1 MSYYIC
7 RRCNHK
13 TKQKNDMKK
22 HLNRIKK
29 CNKNINVIF
38 ISDEEL
44 VELSLT
50 KINIQNIQSE
60 NTLHTCTQNDQFC
73 TQIKTNVLGFAPDC
87 TQIKTNVLGFAP
99 DCTQIKT
106 NVLKS
111 DKNDQKTAPN
121 VHPDCTQI
129 KTNCTEN
136 FIDNSINDLDENDSN
151 SIIIECELCNKIF
164 TRNSSLK
171 RHQQNACLKNIN
183 SSKTNDKHNININ
196 NNTNNTNNTIN
207 NILNINFNIDNKTKN
222 IIPFDEDW
230 DISKIDNE
238 TKQLL
243 LMSSIKFTKTME
255 KILENDANLNI
266 LIEKEKNLG
275 IVYKNDTEK
284 FKEMNIN
291 DIIDKSMTK
300 LYKHLKQFY
309 DEMKEDN
316 EYKICSD
323 YLDNEKIIIDNK
335 YDEYQNN
342 ENTQKIVQNHLIDL
356 YDKNKEK
363 TLNNYKTILECDPTC
378 IDKIIGF

>member
-7 RRCNHK
+7 HRCNHK

-29 CNKNINVIF
+29 CEKNINAIF
-38 ISDEEL
+38 LSDDDL
-44 VELSLT
+44 VELSLK
-50 KINIQNIQSE
+50 KINPNINLE
-60 NTLHTCTQNDQFC
+60 KNNFLACTQNSPIC
-73 TQIKTNVLGFAPDC
+73 TQIKKNDSPFAHKC
-87 TQIKTNVLGFAP
+87 TQIKKNFLKTSTLPPFFAHKLH
-99 DCTQIKT
+99 TTFVEIE
-106 NVLKS
+106 NNENENII
-111 DKNDQKTAPN
+111 DKD
-121 VHPDCTQI
+121 
-129 KTNCTEN
+129 
-136 FIDNSINDLDENDSN
+136 INKDDFDFFS
-151 SIIIECELCNKIF
+151 CEFCNRSF

-171 RHQQNACLKNIN
+171 RHQLKFC
-183 SSKTNDKHNININ
+183 SKTGNININ
-196 NNTNNTNNTIN
+196 NITNNISNTNNTIN
-207 NILNINFNIDNKTKN
+207 NILNINFNIDNKNHN

-243 LMSSIKFTKTME
+243 LMSSIKYTKTME
-255 KILENDANLNI
+255 KILENDVNLNI

-291 DIIDKSMTK
+291 DIINSSMKK
-300 LYKHLKQFY
+300 LYKHLQQFY

-316 EYKICSD
+316 QYKICSD

-342 ENTQKIVQNHLIDL
+342 HKTQQIVQNHLIDI

-363 TLNNYKTILECDPTC
+363 TLNNYKNILGNDHLL
-378 IDKIIGF
+378 IDKIEGF

>member
-7 RRCNHK
+7 SRCNHK

-38 ISDEEL
+38 LSDEEL

-50 KINIQNIQSE
+50 KINIQNNQTE
-60 NTLHTCTQNDQFC
+60 NTVHTCTQNDQFC
-73 TQIKTNVLGFAPDC
+73 TQIKTNVLGFAH
-87 TQIKTNVLGFAP
+87 

-111 DKNDQKTAPN
+111 DENDKNLAHNLHT
-121 VHPDCTQI
+121 DCTQI
-129 KTNCTEN
+129 KQYFTQNIDDKNNNNTKINNINCE
-136 FIDNSINDLDENDSN
+136 IN
-151 SIIIECELCNKIF
+151 ECELCNRIF

-171 RHQQNACLKNIN
+171 RHQEKYCKNIN
-183 SSKTNDKHNININ
+183 SSKFSDKPNINIS
-196 NNTNNTNNTIN
+196 NNTNNTIN

-309 DEMKEDN
+309 DEIKEDN
-316 EYKICSD
+316 EYKICSV
-323 YLDNEKIIIDNK
+323 YLDNEKTIIDNK

-363 TLNNYKTILECDPTC
+363 TLNNYKIILESDSSDT
-378 IDKIIGF
+378 DKIIGF